1 MDIIMPQLGESVDE
15 GTVSSWHKKPG
26 DAVGYD
32 DILLEVETDKAAMEV
47 PALTTGTLREILVK
61 EGDTAKVGATIA
73 VVEVEGEED
82 VNQKSASLRGGEAD
96 EAIQAADGLPRSL
109 PLARNDDQ
117 PSTPTTARR
126 TAPDGTPLSP
136 AVRRLIAQHEL
147 DPAQLSGSGRDGRI
161 TKRDVL
167 GYLDSGPAPAAAA
180 TAPAARAPL
189 AAGDAETRE
198 DFSNMR
204 RRIAQNMRASKQQS
218 AHVLQAVEVDFSD
231 VEAVRSYFKASW
243 KERHGGS
250 LTYLPF
256 IARAVCM
263 ALPEFPR
270 LNARQ
275 DADGLVLSSAIHLGI
290 AVNLDMQGL
299 VVPVLKNA
307 HEMTVPDLARV
318 AAEAAERARAN
329 RLTPEDMSGGTYTL
343 SNNGSY
349 GTLITAPIISQP
361 QVAILSMDGVSRRPW
376 VIAADDGTESLGIRP
391 VGVLAQS
398 FDHCVVD
405 GAYSGAYLKRLKA
418 ILESHDW
425 RAEFL

>member
-15 GTVSSWHKKPG
+15 GTVASWHKKPG
-26 DAVGYD
+26 DSVGYD

-47 PALTTGTLREILVK
+47 PALTTGILREILVK
-61 EGDTAKVGATIA
+61 EGDSAKVGATIA
-73 VVEVEGEED
+73 VIEVEGEDTASKTEAQSD
-82 VNQKSASLRGGEAD
+82 SGDADAAGDAPATSSAP
-96 EAIQAADGLPRSL
+96 AAAAGPASD
-109 PLARNDDQ
+109 
-117 PSTPTTARR
+117 TTRKPAR

-136 AVRRLIAQHEL
+136 AVRRLIAQHDL
-147 DPAQLSGSGRDGRI
+147 DPAQLSGTGRDGRI

-167 GYLDSGPAPAAAA
+167 AYLDSGPAAAAP
-180 TAPAARAPL
+180 APAAARAPL

-218 AHVLQAVEVDFSD
+218 AHVLQAVEVDFSA

-256 IARAVCM
+256 IARAVCL

-275 DADGLVLSSAIHLGI
+275 DADGLVISNAIHLGI

-307 HEMTVPDLARV
+307 EGLTVPALAR
-318 AAEAAERARAN
+318 AAADAAERARAN

-376 VIAADDGTESLGIRP
+376 VVTDDEGAESLGIRP

-418 ILESHDW
+418 ILETHDW